1 LIPEFRLLPA
11 PNANF
16 YTGKE
21 RCYVATVT
29 LEKPMAP
36 NSAILKAVEALDYR
50 VTIGDVASQAGLD
63 IKIAERDL
71 LALASEVGGHLQVAE
86 SGEIAYRFPRNVRA
100 ILRNKYWQLRLKE
113 AWGKVWGV
121 LFYLIRISF
130 GILLIASIVLISIA
144 IIAIMIALSASDND
158 NGGGSGDRGGHSGG
172 GYMPWLWFGP
182 DWYWFFTP
190 NSRRRRTAYSSRSP
204 QSGQRAES
212 NLNFLEGIYS
222 FLFGDGNPNANLE
235 ERRWQTIATVI
246 RNNGGVAVV
255 EQMTPYLDTV
265 KQGNFQDQ
273 EDAILPV
280 LSRFNGRP
288 EVSPEG
294 QIIYH
299 FPELQVTAAQR
310 KPQPVAA
317 YLRELPWRFTQASSG
332 QVIGAIGLGGV
343 NLVGALV
350 LARLLGDGT
359 IAAELGGLVAFVS
372 GIYWI
377 LLAYGIAFLAIPLAR
392 YFWIQWRNRSIEAR
406 NQKRQERAAAL
417 NQVDD
422 EVKQK
427 IAFARQFVATTVIDE
442 ADLAYTTERDL
453 TEQELQQAD
462 KIDEEWQRRLR
473 QADS

>member
-1 LIPEFRLLPA
+1 
-11 PNANF
+11 
-16 YTGKE
+16 
-21 RCYVATVT
+21 
-29 LEKPMAP
+29 MAP

-71 LALASEVGGHLQVAE
+71 LALASEAGGHLQVAE
-86 SGEIAYRFPRNVRA
+86 SGEIAYRFPKNFRT
-100 ILRNKYWQLRLKE
+100 ILRNKYWQLRFKE
-113 AWGKVWGV
+113 AWSKVWGI

-130 GILLIASIVLISIA
+130 GILLIASIILISIA
-144 IIAIMIALSASDND
+144 IIAIMIALSASDSD
-158 NGGGSGDRGGHSGG
+158 SGGGSGSRGHSGGGG

-190 NSRRRRTAYSSRSP
+190 NSRRRRSYTTRRAP
-204 QSGQRAES
+204 GQSAET

-246 RNNGGVAVV
+246 RNNGGVAVA
-255 EQMTPYLDTV
+255 EQITPYLDTV
-265 KQGNFQDQ
+265 KQGTFQDQ
-273 EDAILPV
+273 DDAMLPV

-288 EVSPEG
+288 EVSPTG

-317 YLRELPWRFTQASSG
+317 YLRELPWRFSQASSG

-343 NLVGALV
+343 NLIGALV
-350 LARLLGDGT
+350 LARLLGDGA

-377 LLAYGIAFLAIPLAR
+377 LLAYGIAFLAIPLVR
-392 YFWIQWRNRSIEAR
+392 YFWIQWRNRAIEAR
-406 NQKRQERAAAL
+406 NQQRQERAVVLSQAG
-417 NQVDD
+417 D

-442 ADLAYTTERDL
+442 ANLAYTTERDL

-462 KIDEEWQRRLR
+462 AIDEEWQRRLR
-473 QADS
+473 EADS